1 MSGTK
6 RRQRC
11 LSCMPSEWAAIKRRA
26 RDAGM
31 DISPLIRSRLL
42 DGQPPDGPPHPDA
55 GYPMALNGAEQRRQL
70 ELLERL
76 EADNRLL
83 LDAPFMPGTGAT
95 LRQAL
100 TFVMQSSSLPVA
112 GAGPAAAD
120 PASGGGRSSRD
131 GAPAGPD
138 FHAEVAA
145 LLNRKAR
152 S

>member
-1 MSGTK
+1 MSGAK

-11 LSCMPSEWAAIKRRA
+11 LSCTPSEWAAIERRA
-26 RDAGM
+26 QEAGM
-31 DISPLIRSRLL
+31 DISPLVRSRVL
-42 DGQPPDGPPHPDA
+42 DGEPPDGPPHPNA

-100 TFVMQSSSLPVA
+100 TLVMQSTSL
-112 GAGPAAAD
+112 AAAD
-120 PASGGGRSSRD
+120 PTAGGGRPVRE
-131 GAPAGPD
+131 GGPGGSD
-138 FHAEVAA
+138 FAAEVAA
-145 LLNRKAR
+145 LLNRKTP